1 MSLTTMGWDLVYAT
15 TFNRINQ
22 ILISSGRIPST
33 FTGDTG
39 GGSSYTANGKWG
51 SWSLV
56 AGSPSNLLWMKC
68 VIEKGTL
75 TLPGNESIDISGS
88 EWCVQF
94 GLLLK
99 PSNQEGGASPE
110 LNVLVPCDS
119 GKSSPKIISQKCNT
133 VTGTAYYRLIEIMN
147 DLLVL
152 QVNALGDVFG
162 SILLKNGN
170 DWDIPANAAFACES
184 LGLNN
189 PNIGIFALLAMTQGR
204 QASNKQ
210 IVVDRGILDG
220 APAGSDGALYI
231 GPGLI
236 INEYLK
242 PSLNSLVPQSKLD
255 DFAVDERTGTV
266 IYNIKELK
274 LAISYDDDQN
284 NSNNVIATI
293 PKGNLQMAL
302 DGTTLHISMSNVNFP
317 YPGWTGPGEIM
328 VAYNVQQYLTFDF
341 IMREDGGLVMVPN
354 TDNFKNSSN
363 ITVISDREVQIFQI
377 ALSAAIQ
384 VLMAVVGGAVV
395 SAASSAPQVAEEGL
409 EAVGNGYAAQFD
421 EVILEGIVED
431 AGEEAVQ
438 NTEREAA
445 QQGGDVV
452 IHAGD
457 VGYWQK
463 FKNLIVSNKWTII
476 MKIIEKMV
484 TIPVGQISTIALWLA
499 EEEYDKAPPINNVAE
514 NCFSSLQ
521 WKDHSSFKT
530 SGGLFDNGIVFYGK
544 FKKDN

>member
-15 TFNRINQ
+15 TFSRINQ

-33 FTGDTG
+33 FTGGTN
-39 GGSSYTANGKWG
+39 GGSGYAANGDWG

-56 AGSPSNLLWMKC
+56 AGSPSNLLWLKC
-68 VIEKGTL
+68 VVEKGTL
-75 TLPGNESIDISGS
+75 TIPGNESIDISGS

-99 PSNQEGGASPE
+99 PSNQEGEASSE

-119 GKSSPKIISQKCNT
+119 GKSSPKIISQKCDT

-147 DLLVL
+147 NLVVS
-152 QVNALGDVFG
+152 QINALGDVFG
-162 SILLKNGN
+162 GILLKSGN
-170 DWDIPANAAFACES
+170 DWDIPTSAVFACES
-184 LGLNN
+184 LGSNN

-220 APAGSDGALYI
+220 APAGSDGALFV
-231 GPGLI
+231 GPGLV

-242 PSLNSLVPQSKLD
+242 PSLNALVPQSKLD
-255 DFAVDERTGTV
+255 DFAVDASTGTV
-266 IYNIKELK
+266 IYNINELK

-317 YPGWTGPGEIM
+317 YPGWAGPGEIT
-328 VAYNVQQYLTFDF
+328 VAYNVQQFLTFDF
-341 IMREDGGLVMVPN
+341 ILREDGGLVMVPN

-363 ITVISDREVQIFQI
+363 ITVIPDLDVQIFQI

-384 VLMAVVGGAVV
+384 VLMAVIGGAVV
-395 SAASSAPQVAEEGL
+395 SAASSSTQAVEEGM

-421 EVILEGIVED
+421 EAVLEGFVEE

-438 NTEREAA
+438 NAEREAA
-445 QQGGDVV
+445 QQGGDLVV
-452 IHAGD
+452 HAGD
-457 VGYWQK
+457 VGYLQK

-484 TIPVGQISTIALWLA
+484 TIPVGQITTVALWLA
-499 EEEYDKAPPINNVAE
+499 EKEYDKAPAINNVAE
-514 NCFSSLQ
+514 ACFDCLKWEDQ
-521 WKDHSSFKT
+521 SSFKT
-530 SGGLFDNGIVFYGK
+530 TGGAFNGGIVFYGK
-544 FKKDN
+544 FLNK